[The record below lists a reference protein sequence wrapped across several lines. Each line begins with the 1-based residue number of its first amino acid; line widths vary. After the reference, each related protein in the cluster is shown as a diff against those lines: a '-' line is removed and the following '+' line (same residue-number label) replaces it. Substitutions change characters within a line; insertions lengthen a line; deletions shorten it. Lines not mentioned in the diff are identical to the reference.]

1 VGFGDARNGVEEPV
15 SANQQKGRSMATE
28 IFSDVDAVVSGLEG
42 ALRIERNGVEISDHG
57 AVRDTLIDKLV
68 WSAVFGEPHVQ
79 VASQWLVRQIATAS
93 GSWPASIHE
102 LYIAAGRDEY
112 ANVTTPAINLRGMT
126 FDLAR
131 SVFRAAQATGS
142 KQVIL
147 ELARSEMGYT
157 EQRPGE
163 YATVVLA
170 AAVKEGWNGPV
181 FIQGDHYQAN
191 PKAYAKDP
199 AAEIEAIARL
209 AAEAIGAGYGSIDI
223 DASTLVDL
231 DLPTLKEQQEANYR
245 NTAELIQRIREIEP
259 DGFRISIGAEIGEVG
274 KTNSTVD
281 DLEAFME
288 GYIAEMDR
296 RSNEAGQ
303 EIVGISKISVQTGTS
318 HGGVVLPDGSIKE
331 VAVDFE
337 TLGLLSEAAR
347 TTYGI
352 GGAVQHGAS
361 TLPESAFDR
370 FATANAVEVHLAT
383 AFQNVVYDSAAFP
396 AELLDEIYAHLA
408 ANHDDERKPDQTDAQ
423 FYYTTRKRGFGPFK
437 RQLWSL
443 PEATRTAI
451 MDELQPR
458 FELIMRE
465 LKVAGRG
472 NLVDRFVP
480 RVDLTVPIPDVLARG

>member
-1 VGFGDARNGVEEPV
+1 
-15 SANQQKGRSMATE
+15 MATDV
-28 IFSDVDAVVSGLEG
+28 FSNVDTLVGGLKG
-42 ALRIERNGVEISDHG
+42 ALRIDGHGVEVTDRA

-68 WSAVFGEPHVQ
+68 WSAVFGEPDVRT
-79 VASQWLVRQIATAS
+79 ASRWLIRQTATAT
-93 GSWPASIHE
+93 GAWPASIHE
-102 LYIAAGRDEY
+102 LYMAAGRNEY
-112 ANVTTPAINLRGMT
+112 ANVTTPAINVRGMT

-131 SVFRAAQATGS
+131 SIFRAAQATAT
-142 KQVIL
+142 KQVIF

-170 AAVKEGWNGPV
+170 AAIKEGWTGPV

-191 PKAYAKDP
+191 PKSYATDP
-199 AAEIEAIARL
+199 EGEIDAIARL
-209 AAEAIGAGYGSIDI
+209 AGEAVAAGYGNIDI

-231 DLPTLKEQQEANYR
+231 DLPTLREQQEANYR
-245 NTAELIQRIREIEP
+245 NTAELTQRIREIEP
-259 DGFRISIGAEIGEVG
+259 EGFRISIGAEIGEVG

-281 DLEAFME
+281 DLDAFME
-288 GYIAEMDR
+288 GYLAELER
-296 RSNEAGQ
+296 RSGESGR

-318 HGGVVLPDGSIKE
+318 HGGVVLPDGTIKD

-337 TLGLLSEAAR
+337 TLGLLSEVAR
-347 TTYGI
+347 ERYRI

-383 AFQNVVYDSAAFP
+383 AFQNVLYDSAAFP
-396 AELLDEIYAHLA
+396 RDLLNEIYAHLEV
-408 ANHDDERKPDQTDAQ
+408 NHGDQRKPDQTDAQ
-423 FYYTTRKRGFGPFK
+423 FHYTTRKQAFGPFK

-443 PEATRTAI
+443 PEDTRSAI
-451 MDELQPR
+451 TSELQPR

-465 LKVAGRG
+465 LRVAGQG
-472 NLVDRFVP
+472 DLVDRFVQ
-480 RVDLTVPIPDVLARG
+480 RVGVEMPVPDVLVGK